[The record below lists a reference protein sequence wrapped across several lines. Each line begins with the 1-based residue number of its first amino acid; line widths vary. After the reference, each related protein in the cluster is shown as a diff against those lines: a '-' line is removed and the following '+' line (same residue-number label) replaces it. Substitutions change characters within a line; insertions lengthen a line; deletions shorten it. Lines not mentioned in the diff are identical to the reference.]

1 MTDGYVMGRTSAETE
16 RLQLQ
21 ARILA
26 PHSAYLFRLAGIT
39 SGMRVLD
46 VGCGA
51 GDVSMLLAESVGPN
65 GAVIG
70 VDMNPTILE
79 SAAPATDA
87 GLTNVSYLEADLTD
101 LRLDEQVDAVVG
113 RLILL
118 HLEKPAATI
127 RALSRLVRTG
137 GVVSFQER
145 DLTRTRSVPPTPV
158 VTRSM
163 GWMIDALRAA
173 GLTPDLGEQTA
184 SILRDAGLSVEGAA
198 ATGSAG
204 SAASVVPE
212 YMEGCVRSLLPA

>member
-1 MTDGYVMGRTSAETE
+1 MGRTSAETE

-79 SAAPATDA
+79 SARARHRRRPDQRVVPRGGPDRPEAGRAGRRGGRQADPAPPREA
-87 GLTNVSYLEADLTD
+87 G
-101 LRLDEQVDAVVG
+101 
-113 RLILL
+113 
-118 HLEKPAATI
+118 
-127 RALSRLVRTG
+127 
-137 GVVSFQER
+137 R
-145 DLTRTRSVPPTPV
+145 DHTRSVPAPPAPV
-158 VTRSM
+158 AWCPSRSAISPAPAPAPAPCRRPRWSP
-163 GWMIDALRAA
+163 GVWA
-173 GLTPDLGEQTA
+173 G
-184 SILRDAGLSVEGAA
+184 
-198 ATGSAG
+198 
-204 SAASVVPE
+204 
-212 YMEGCVRSLLPA
+212 